1 MTIYFTFH
9 LYFDYFF
16 SLFFIFFSSFS
27 TDHYSP
33 DGHDS
38 MDTED
43 NYALENKSSSQYK
56 AISNITSGTGNG
68 GGSGGGGGGGLMN
81 LTLGGTLEISHTLC
95 GLPSNTRPYKDSK
108 IGGDESSTSR

>member
-1 MTIYFTFH
+1 
-9 LYFDYFF
+9 
-16 SLFFIFFSSFS
+16 
-27 TDHYSP
+27 
-33 DGHDS
+33 

-56 AISNITSGTGNG
+56 AVSNITSGTGVG
-68 GGSGGGGGGGLMN
+68 GGSGTGGGLMN

-108 IGGDESSTSR
+108 IGGEESNSSR